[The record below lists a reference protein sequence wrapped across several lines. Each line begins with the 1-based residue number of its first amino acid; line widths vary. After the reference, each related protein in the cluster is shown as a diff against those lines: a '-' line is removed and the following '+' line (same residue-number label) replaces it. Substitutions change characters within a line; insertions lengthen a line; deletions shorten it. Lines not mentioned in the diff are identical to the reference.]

1 MIKFLSSY
9 EWMSFHSSSLDPEEC
24 FSPLL
29 IWMVSLSW
37 KLLQSAYDW
46 PSAQLWRKCQI
57 HISVCVYF
65 FFTRKRKGLIR
76 WNLFKHMTICPSPD
90 LPHWESLHFTL
101 QQETGLLAVSLSLSN
116 VGMEENQLKLCNVFS
131 GRNNLREYRERWS
144 TELELTENEYYH
156 PRVCSWIHIST
167 TE

>member
-1 MIKFLSSY
+1 MGVI
-9 EWMSFHSSSLDPEEC
+9 SFSSLDPEEC

-46 PSAQLWRKCQI
+46 PSAQLWRKYTSQYV
-57 HISVCVYF
+57 HIFFHKKTEGGDQMELIQAHDHMPLSRSASLRISPFHSPAGNRTAGSQSV
-65 FFTRKRKGLIR
+65 
-76 WNLFKHMTICPSPD
+76 S
-90 LPHWESLHFTL
+90 
-101 QQETGLLAVSLSLSN
+101 QQCGDGGKPVEV
-116 VGMEENQLKLCNVFS
+116 ELCNVVS

-144 TELELTENEYYH
+144 TELELTENQYYH